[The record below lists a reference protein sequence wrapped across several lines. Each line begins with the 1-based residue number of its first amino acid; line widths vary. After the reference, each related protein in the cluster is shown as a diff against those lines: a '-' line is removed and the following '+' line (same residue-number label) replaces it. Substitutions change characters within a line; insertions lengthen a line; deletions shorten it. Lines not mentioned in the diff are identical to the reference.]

1 MNKRIPRTS
10 SVNELYIVIKD
21 AGDYVTQGKM
31 MALKEIEVT
40 PGICMDMSEEFV
52 SVGTLYKQ
60 DFI

>member
-31 MALKEIEVT
+31 TPLKVIEVT

-52 SVGTLYKQ
+52 SVGTLYK
-60 DFI
+60 